1 MIVRC
6 GVDMVYLP
14 RLERMLRKHGENFC
28 RKILAPEEVD
38 RVYSSPRARTQ
49 LQTFAGL
56 FAAKEAIAK
65 ALGTGLWS
73 AGVAWRD
80 IVILKNSH
88 GKPYIEFRNKVKE
101 HADRVKII
109 GIDVSISHDGEYA
122 IASCQML
129 IERDIIAFYQSR
141 MSDE

>member
-6 GVDMVYLP
+6 GIDMVYLP
-14 RLERMLRKHGENFC
+14 RLERLLSKHGKSFGE
-28 RKILAPEEVD
+28 KILAAEEVEYVFSFQ
-38 RVYSSPRARTQ
+38 RPRRR

-80 IVILKNSH
+80 VVILKNEQ

-101 HADRVKII
+101 HADKLEIVSMDI
-109 GIDVSISHDGEYA
+109 SISHDGDYA

-129 IERDIIAFYQSR
+129 IKQDIISFC
-141 MSDE
+141 

>member
-6 GVDMVYLP
+6 GIDMVYLP
-14 RLERMLRKHGENFC
+14 RLERLLSKHGKSFGE
-28 RKILAPEEVD
+28 KILAAEEVEYVFSFQ
-38 RVYSSPRARTQ
+38 RSRRR

-80 IVILKNSH
+80 VVILKNEQ

-101 HADRVKII
+101 HADKLEIVSMDI
-109 GIDVSISHDGEYA
+109 SISHDGDYA

-129 IERDIIAFYQSR
+129 IKQDIISFC
-141 MSDE
+141 